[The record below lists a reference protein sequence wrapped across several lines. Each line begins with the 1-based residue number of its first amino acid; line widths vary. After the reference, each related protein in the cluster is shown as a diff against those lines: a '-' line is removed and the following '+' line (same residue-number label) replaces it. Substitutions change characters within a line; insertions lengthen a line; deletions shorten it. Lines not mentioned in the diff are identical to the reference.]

1 MKKKLIILIA
11 LIPGFIFAQNNE
23 KAKEILD
30 KVTAKTKTY
39 ETIKAD
45 FSFTL
50 ENLQEDIE
58 EAYHGTIA
66 IKGDKYKA
74 HLMDVDTYFD
84 GKTLW
89 THIIDAKEVNVDEP
103 DPEDESSLNPATI
116 FTIYQSGFKYAYLG
130 EKTNDGVVVYSIDL
144 FPINRDKPFSRI
156 SLDIKKDD
164 LQLYRIKQVGKDGNN
179 YTIVVKKFVVN
190 TAISDN
196 TFAFDKAAHPD
207 VTVIDMR

>member
-1 MKKKLIILIA
+1 MKKKLIILMA
-11 LIPGFIFAQNNE
+11 LIPGFIFAQNPE

-45 FSFTL
+45 FSFSL

-58 EAYHGTIA
+58 ETYHGSIV
-66 IKGDKYKA
+66 IKGDKYKV

-84 GKTLW
+84 GKTMW
-89 THIIDAKEVNVDEP
+89 THMIDGGEVNVDEP

-130 EKTNDGVVVYSIDL
+130 EKTNNGTAVYAIDL
-144 FPINRDKPFSRI
+144 FPINRDKPFSRV
-156 SLDIKKDD
+156 SLEIKKDD

-190 TAISDN
+190 TAIDN
-196 TFAFDKAAHPD
+196 NMFVFDKAAHPD
-207 VTVIDMR
+207 VDVIDMR